1 MEDMEMGKGNE
12 AASSLLR
19 QKIIVFLGVVGVS
32 FSGIFAKVF
41 TAPSIYIVLWRM
53 IFTVLILFIPFLKEL
68 KKEKANLDIRTL
80 LCCAVSGT
88 FLAVHFASF
97 FESVRLASVASGT
110 LLINTSVFFVPMITV
125 PFMGEKLSAKAMLGI
140 IMTFAGSA
148 VVAMAD
154 SGAGSNVLLG
164 DALAVFGAFCMAVYT
179 IMGKICRRKLS
190 TTVYTTLVYIITGI
204 TAFILVLAQ
213 GIPLTGYGMIDYGS
227 AIGMAVFC
235 TLLGHS
241 VFSWGLKYV
250 SAAFVSTV
258 KLAEPVCAALLAL
271 MLFGERPS
279 LMTIM
284 GGAVIIAGVAW
295 TVKFSD

>member
-1 MEDMEMGKGNE
+1 MGSENE

-19 QKIIVFLGVVGVS
+19 QKIIVFSGVVGVS

-53 IFTVLILFIPFLKEL
+53 IFTVLILLVPFCKLLKAEIRQ
-68 KKEKANLDIRTL
+68 LDAKTL
-80 LCCAVSGT
+80 LCCTVSGT
-88 FLAVHFASF
+88 FLAIHFASF

-125 PFMGEKLSAKAMLGI
+125 PFMSERLSAKAFAGI
-140 IMTFAGSA
+140 IMTFIGSA

-154 SGAGSNVLLG
+154 SGGGANVLLG

-179 IMGKICRRKLS
+179 IMGKICRKKLS

-204 TAFILVLAQ
+204 TAFIIVLAQ
-213 GIPLTGYGMIDYGS
+213 GIPLTGYGIVDYGS
-227 AIGMAVFC
+227 ALGMAVFC

-250 SAAFVSTV
+250 SAAFVSTI

-279 LMTIM
+279 VLTVI
-284 GGAVIIAGVAW
+284 GGAVIIFGVAW